1 MDKPTISSQ
10 HNNDAAGL
18 NQRRIFIAGSAPFVI
33 FGTIAAIYCA
43 YTYLPACADANNAL
57 HLAAQWSFIA
67 MLPYLAV
74 FIVIAMNRWR
84 EGSHNPLVGTES
96 SDLKIHCRV
105 MQNTLEQL
113 VLFVVCI
120 AALSTCLRS
129 DELRLVPIVS
139 LAFVLARLVY
149 WKGYFHHGTLGR
161 KYGVQMTM
169 AVNLGL
175 VGLTASLMML
185 R

>member
-1 MDKPTISSQ
+1 MDKPTISSE

-18 NQRRIFIAGSAPFVI
+18 NQRRMFIAGSAPLVI
-33 FGTIAAIYCA
+33 CGTIAAIYCA
-43 YTYLPACADANNAL
+43 YTYLPAFSEVGNAL

-67 MLPYLAV
+67 MLPYVAV
-74 FIVIAMNRWR
+74 FTVIATNRWR
-84 EGSHNPLVGTES
+84 EGPHNPLVGTES

-120 AALSTCLRS
+120 AALSTCLQS
-129 DELRLVPIVS
+129 DELRLVPICS

-161 KYGVQMTM
+161 KYGVQMTL
-169 AVNLGL
+169 AINQGL
-175 VGLTASLMML
+175 VGLTAYMMVV

>member
-1 MDKPTISSQ
+1 MDKATISSQ
-10 HNNDAAGL
+10 HNNDADGL
-18 NQRRIFIAGSAPFVI
+18 NQRRIFIAGSAPFVVC
-33 FGTIAAIYCA
+33 GTIAAIYCA
-43 YTYLPACADANNAL
+43 YTYLPAFTEIDNAL

-67 MLPYLAV
+67 MLPYVAV
-74 FIVIAMNRWR
+74 FTVIATNRWR

-113 VLFVVCI
+113 VLFVVTI
-120 AALSTCLRS
+120 AALSTCLLPS
-129 DELRLVPIVS
+129 ELRLVPICS
-139 LAFVLARLVY
+139 IAFVLARLIY

-169 AVNLGL
+169 AINLGL
-175 VGLTASLMML
+175 VSLTASLMMW